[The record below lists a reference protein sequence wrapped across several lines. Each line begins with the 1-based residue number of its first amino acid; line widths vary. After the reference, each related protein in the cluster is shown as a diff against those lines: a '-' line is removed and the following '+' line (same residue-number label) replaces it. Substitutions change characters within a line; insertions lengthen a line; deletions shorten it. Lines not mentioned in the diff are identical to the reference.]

1 MHQTYELQPE
11 GAKPLYQDLVPMSHV
26 SDPKYTFP
34 DRHDAPLQ
42 DFLNGRCA
50 DLFSRRK
57 LVDERNQIGK
67 TITSLVGQ
75 HARCSNFIHLSF
87 DVVKPDEAN
96 GDIFPR
102 KVLESVF
109 DLVARTVLFHMK

>member
-1 MHQTYELQPE
+1 
-11 GAKPLYQDLVPMSHV
+11 MSHV
-26 SDPKYTFP
+26 SDPKYTLP

-42 DFLNGRCA
+42 DFLNSCCA
-50 DLFSRRK
+50 DLFSRRE

-75 HARCSNFIHLSF
+75 HARDSNFIHLGF
-87 DVVKPDEAN
+87 EVVKPDKADS
-96 GDIFPR
+96 DIFPR

-109 DLVARTVLFHMK
+109 DLVARTVLFYMK

>member
-1 MHQTYELQPE
+1 MHRTYELQPE
-11 GAKPLYQDLVPMSHV
+11 GAKPSYQDLVPMSHV
-26 SDPKYTFP
+26 SDPKDVFP

-42 DFLNGRCA
+42 DFLNGWCA
-50 DLFSRRK
+50 DLFSCRD
-57 LVDERNQIGK
+57 LVDERNQVGK

-75 HARCSNFIHLSF
+75 HARCGNFIHLGLE
-87 DVVKPDEAN
+87 VVKPDETD

-109 DLVARTVLFHMK
+109 DFVARNVLFHMK